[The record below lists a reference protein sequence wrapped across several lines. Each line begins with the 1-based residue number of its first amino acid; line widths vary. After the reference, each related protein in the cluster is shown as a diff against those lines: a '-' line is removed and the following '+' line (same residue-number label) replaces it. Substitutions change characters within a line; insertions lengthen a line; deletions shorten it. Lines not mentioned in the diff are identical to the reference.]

1 MDSRLL
7 MDSFRVGL
15 LSALALVATAC
26 STRELS
32 LVCENPQPAD
42 GTDHGYVRCD
52 GGWSHRPAALECP
65 NKLPQANACSDGLG
79 GCSVDADC
87 TERPYGAC
95 QPAYDEGCYCN
106 YGCRVDADCRDGYI
120 CVCGDVI
127 GQCTP
132 ARCTVD
138 ADCGDAL
145 CASYVE
151 SPGCPGDA
159 FACQTE
165 DDECVSSA
173 DCPEGQMCSFPEG
186 PDGVGPHRV
195 CMEPQCAV
203 GRPFLVAGDPRL
215 APATGRDDWRV
226 GAVPNLAGLDP
237 RERAALADHWT
248 RAGLMEHASIAAFA
262 RFALQLLAVGAP
274 ARLLQDTHAA
284 MADELEHA
292 RICFALAGAYAGRD
306 LGPGALDV
314 DGALA
319 GDLREFVVTAILEG
333 CVGETVAALE
343 ARESAA
349 HADDPVVRAA
359 LERIAADETRHAELA
374 WRFVQWALTRDPAL
388 RAVVEATFAAVVADA
403 LPPPADPGD
412 DLLRRGVLGRAR
424 AARLRRAVLITIV
437 GPCAQALL
445 ADPRHPAAR
454 PASAPAHASA

>member
-1 MDSRLL
+1 ML
-7 MDSFRVGL
+7 DSFRIGL
-15 LSALALVATAC
+15 LSALALAATAC
-26 STRELS
+26 SVRELS
-32 LVCENPQPAD
+32 FVCNNPQPAS

-52 GGWSHRPAALECP
+52 GGWSHRPEALECP
-65 NKLPQANACSDGLG
+65 DKRPPGNTCSDGFG
-79 GCSVDADC
+79 GCSVDAECD
-87 TERPYGAC
+87 ERPYGSC

-106 YGCRVDADCRDGYI
+106 YGCRVDADCDEGYI
-120 CVCGDVI
+120 CVCGEVI

-132 ARCTVD
+132 ATCTVD

-145 CASYVE
+145 CASFVE

-173 DCPEGQMCSFPEG
+173 DCPEGQTCSFPETAE
-186 PDGVGPHRV
+186 GVGPHRV
-195 CMEPQCAV
+195 CMEPSCAV

-215 APATGRDDWRV
+215 APPTGRADWRV
-226 GAVPNLAGLDP
+226 DAIPSLAGLDA
-237 RERAALADHWT
+237 RERADLADHWT

-274 ARLLQDTHAA
+274 AQLLRDAQAA

-292 RICFALAGAYAGRD
+292 RICFAFAGAYAGRD

-314 DGALA
+314 AGALA

-374 WRFVQWALTRDPAL
+374 WRFVQWALARDPAL
-388 RAVVEATFAAVVADA
+388 CAVADATFAAAVADA
-403 LPPPADPGD
+403 PPPPADAGD
-412 DLLRRGVLGRAR
+412 ELLRRGVLGRAR
-424 AARLRRAVLITIV
+424 AARLRRAVLTTIV
-437 GPCAQALL
+437 GPCAGALL
-445 ADPRHPAAR
+445 ARSREDAGAA
-454 PASAPAHASA
+454 APTLAAAC